1 MNSNTTTATKS
12 PQDLSAANI
21 FNQLLHHLSVPPF
34 AKYLEILLST

>member
-1 MNSNTTTATKS
+1 MNSNTTTTKS

-21 FNQLLHHLSVPPF
+21 FNQLQHHLSVPPF